1 MYFKKTRLRLQSF
14 CALRLTRDIIRLMAK
29 KVIAFDLDGVIIDKP
44 PLVPKSFLEWM
55 FHGNS
60 GNKLYYR
67 FPRSKAEQ
75 LIRRLSHYYL
85 FRPPI
90 QKNLAFINKIASENG
105 YDLYAVSGRYSFL
118 KKETANWLEKRGLSQ
133 VFKKVFLNE
142 DDGQPHFFKEKILKE
157 LKADIFV
164 DDDEALADY
173 LARKLKTTKVFC
185 FNPRGGQCRNA
196 ILVSSLERLLK

>member
-1 MYFKKTRLRLQSF
+1 
-14 CALRLTRDIIRLMAK
+14 MAK
-29 KVIAFDLDGVIIDKP
+29 TIIAFDLDGVVIDKP
-44 PLVPKSFLEWM
+44 PLIPKSFLEWM

-75 LIRRLSHYYL
+75 FVRRLSHYYL

-90 QKNLAFINKIASENG
+90 KRNIAFINEIARQKG

-118 KKETANWLEKRGLSQ
+118 KKETANWLKKRGVTQ
-133 VFKKVFLNE
+133 IFKKIYLNE
-142 DDGQPHFFKEKILKE
+142 GDGQPHFFKEKILKD
-157 LKADIFV
+157 LKADVFV

-173 LARKLKTTKVFC
+173 LAQRLKTTKVFC
-185 FNPRGGQCRNA
+185 FSPRSGNCRNA
-196 ILVSSLERLLK
+196 TPINSLERLLK